1 MDTAGIISKDRV
13 KDFGEVFTPDK
24 IVNDMLDLVDEQF
37 QGMTDEEYITRTYLE
52 PACGDGQ
59 FLVRILYRK
68 LKHVMNLPVEKHQ
81 LALIKALS
89 SIYAVDIQEDNV
101 INSRTRL
108 KALILGQD
116 VTTFGKEKTAEQLH
130 VTNLSVDLARIDK
143 VIDYILSTNIIV
155 GNTLEPQTVI
165 FNSYHWE
172 KGNIE
177 ELTLASAGLDSLDR
191 EFDKTEPIH
200 YMQLGDKYKDKSIA
214 VGDIAHRY
222 DFARPWGVENN
233 TQEKK
238 TVTKKKSNDQ
248 FNTNINNYNSLRL

>member
-37 QGMTDEEYITRTYLE
+37 KDMTDEEYITRTYLE

-101 INSRTRL
+101 KNSRKRL
-108 KALILGQD
+108 KALILGQEI
-116 VTTFGKEKTAEQLH
+116 TTFGKEEAAE
-130 VTNLSVDLARIDK
+130 TIKITDLGIDLLKLDK
-143 VIDYILSTNIIV
+143 VIDYILSHNIII
-155 GNTLEPQTVI
+155 GNTLEPTTLQLV
-165 FNSYHWE
+165 SYHWE
-172 KGNIE
+172 KGAE
-177 ELTLASAGLDSLDR
+177 DELTIATACLENLKSEYDETKIMNYMELGSL
-191 EFDKTEPIH
+191 
-200 YMQLGDKYKDKSIA
+200 YKEESIN

-222 DFARPWGVENN
+222 DFARPWGVESK
-233 TQEKK
+233 TTEKK
-238 TVTKKKSNDQ
+238 AVTKKKSDPSQYKLN
-248 FNTNINNYNSLRL
+248 FSL

>member
-37 QGMTDEEYITRTYLE
+37 QGITDEEYITKTYLE

-101 INSRTRL
+101 INSRKRL
-108 KALILGQD
+108 KALILGQE
-116 VTTFGKEKTAEQLH
+116 VTTFGKEKTAEPIH
-130 VTNLSVDLARIDK
+130 ITNLSVDLARIDK

-155 GNTLEPQTVI
+155 GNTLEPQTVTL
-165 FNSYHWE
+165 NSYHWE
-172 KGNIE
+172 KGNVE
-177 ELTLASAGLDSLDR
+177 ELTLASASLNSLDR
-191 EFDKTEPIH
+191 EFDETEPIH
-200 YMQLGDKYKDKSIA
+200 YMQLGEKYKNESIA

-222 DFARPWGVENN
+222 DFARPWGVESKIIENKVN
-233 TQEKK
+233 TSSKK
-238 TVTKKKSNDQ
+238 TKASNGGY
-248 FNTNINNYNSLRL
+248 YNFKL